1 MSTQGIK
8 GVAEIVMRL
17 GIVRVDAEGY
27 STSDNFSFDTPILSY
42 KLVQKFE
49 RMTGSEALTAAA
61 LVNSLTAV
69 W

>member
-27 STSDNFSFDTPILSY
+27 STSDDFSSIRPISL

-49 RMTGSEALTAAA
+49 RMTGSEALTTAA